1 MAGKNPKIL
10 LDYQIVKYQHML
22 QGGLIKI
29 ENSDIHTV
37 LGIFTQIRNEMTI
50 LEWVYGLY
58 KGRDGARKSIYMT
71 NI

>member
-1 MAGKNPKIL
+1 
-10 LDYQIVKYQHML
+10 ML